1 MQVVRNNYPALK
13 TSILTLCCAAPPSNP
28 FPHLP
33 IYPSTHLPIYP
44 STHLPIYPSTHLPI
58 YPSTHLPI
66 YPSTHLP
73 ILTMHP
79 RSPRHIKLIPIA
91 GLFLLSGL
99 LLSAKAAIG
108 VPSPAKNSVCAVQLE
123 QAIGP
128 ILSQPTYQRSRW
140 GILIQTA
147 STTTS
152 PSVTLYAHDAQ
163 RYFIPASNAKLLTT
177 AAALQKLGPAFRIRT
192 SVYQTNASSVLRVVG
207 RGDPSLTDAEL
218 KTLAQQ
224 LSAQGIRQVAQ
235 LLGDDQYFQGEATN
249 PGWDWEDGQAGYG
262 APVNSLI
269 LNQNAIG
276 LQLIPQSLGQPLQV
290 AWENPVAAAG
300 WRIENRSRTVATSD
314 PEFLNVGR
322 DLGQPILKVSGQ
334 LRVGSDP
341 EPVAV
346 AVLNP
351 AQTFLRRFQQILATE
366 QITVAQTGLTSQSL
380 SPTDVERGAIVSP
393 PLVTLLIETNQQSNN
408 LYAEVLLRSLGKT
421 CTRSGCGDTSEAGLA
436 VMKTTL
442 TGLGVDPK
450 GYVLTDGS
458 GLSRRN
464 LVSPEALVQT
474 LQAMNRSPYAPV
486 FRASLS
492 VAGTSGT
499 LRNRFKNTPAQ
510 GVLAGKTGFVSGV
523 AALSGYLD
531 RPRQSSLVFSIIVNQ
546 SDQPYGTLNQA
557 IDAIGLAMTRLPKK
571 C

>member
-1 MQVVRNNYPALK
+1 MQVSYFKSISIVR
-13 TSILTLCCAAPPSNP
+13 
-28 FPHLP
+28 
-33 IYPSTHLPIYP
+33 
-44 STHLPIYPSTHLPI
+44 
-58 YPSTHLPI
+58 
-66 YPSTHLP
+66 
-73 ILTMHP
+73 
-79 RSPRHIKLIPIA
+79 
-91 GLFLLSGL
+91 LFLVGGL
-99 LLSAKAAIG
+99 LLTATAAIG
-108 VPSPAKNSVCAVQLE
+108 APSPAKRSVCAVQLE

-128 ILSQPTYQRSRW
+128 IISQPAYQRSRW

-147 STTTS
+147 STASS
-152 PSVTLYAHDAQ
+152 PAKTLYARDAQ
-163 RYFIPASNAKLLTT
+163 RYFIPASNVKLLTT
-177 AAALQKLGPAFRIRT
+177 AAALQKLGPSFRIRT
-192 SVYQTNASSVLRVVG
+192 SVYQSNPSSTASVSLRVVG
-207 RGDPSLTDAEL
+207 HGDPSLTDAEL

-224 LSAQGIRQVAQ
+224 LSTQGIRQVVQ
-235 LLGDDQYFQGEATN
+235 LVGDDQYFQGEPTN
-249 PGWDWEDGQAGYG
+249 PSWDWEDVQAGYG

-276 LQLIPQSLGQPLQV
+276 LQLFPQALGQPLQV
-290 AWENPVAAAG
+290 VWENPAAAVG
-300 WRIENRSRTVATSD
+300 WRIENRSRTVAANV
-314 PEFLNVGR
+314 PEFLSVGR

-351 AQTFLRRFQQILATE
+351 AQTFLQRFQTILAAE
-366 QITVAQTGLTSQSL
+366 KITVAQTGLTSQPL
-380 SPTDVERGAIVSP
+380 APTDVERGAIVSP
-393 PLVTLLIETNQQSNN
+393 PLATLLIETNQQSNN
-408 LYAEVLLRSLGKT
+408 LYAEALLRTLGKP
-421 CTRSGCGDTSEAGLA
+421 CTGSNCDDTGEVGLA
-436 VMKTTL
+436 VMKATL

-450 GYVLTDGS
+450 GYSLADGS

-474 LQAMNRSPYAPV
+474 LQAMGRSPQTKV

-510 GVLAGKTGFVSGV
+510 GVLVGKTGFVSSV

-531 RPRQSSLVFSIIVNQ
+531 RPDQPRLVFSIIVNQ
-546 SDQPYGTLNQA
+546 ADQPYGTLNQA
-557 IDAIGLAMTRLPKK
+557 IDAIGLTMTRLPKQ